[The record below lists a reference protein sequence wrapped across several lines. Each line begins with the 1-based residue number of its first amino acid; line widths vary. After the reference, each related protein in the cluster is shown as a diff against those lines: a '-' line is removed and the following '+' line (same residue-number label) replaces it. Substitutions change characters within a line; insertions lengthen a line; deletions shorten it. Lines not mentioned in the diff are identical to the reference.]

1 MKSLQ
6 PYWFLQ
12 NPIDAEHKYYVLMDF
27 LQSVEKDLDQKKYSE
42 QIQKI
47 TRVYNDIKNFQKI
60 NKLTDKTL
68 RTMTQEEISRMDE
81 LTALSWD
88 DDEVDYILEGSL
100 EILGKF
106 VDKINPYLEEIEKS
120 IKFKVH
126 NNEVFSKDRGF
137 VIMRNNK
144 DKKMKIYSW
153 VFSIIKVDDI
163 DQVGLLLSELIDPI
177 PGYTKSDKKI
187 YDFFNKEINVFSGD
201 QHCFIMADLEKTK
214 SEEEISF
221 ELIKDKSIEF
231 IVNNYRDYLS
241 ML

>member
-47 TRVYNDIKNFQKI
+47 TRVYNDIKNFQKT
-60 NKLTDKTL
+60 NRLSDKTL
-68 RTMTQEEISRMDE
+68 RSMTQNEIDKINELTILNQNEEEI
-81 LTALSWD
+81 
-88 DDEVDYILEGSL
+88 DYILDGSL
-100 EILGKF
+100 EVLDGF
-106 VDKINPYLEEIEKS
+106 FDKINPYLEEIERS
-120 IKFKVH
+120 IRFKIH
-126 NNEVFSKDRGF
+126 NDDIFTKDKGF
-137 VIMRNNK
+137 VVMRNNK

-153 VFSIIKVDDI
+153 AFSIIRIDDI
-163 DQVGLLLSELIDPI
+163 DQVGLLLSELLDPI
-177 PGYTKSDKKI
+177 PVYTKSDKKI
-187 YDFFNKEINVFSGD
+187 YDFFNKEISTSSKAP
-201 QHCFIMADLEKTK
+201 HCFIMVDLEKDK
-214 SEEEISF
+214 GEEEISF
-221 ELIKDKSIEF
+221 DIIKDKSIEF

>member
-27 LQSVEKDLDQKKYSE
+27 LQSVENDLGQKKYSE

-47 TRVYNDIKNFQKI
+47 TRVYNDIKNFQKT
-60 NKLTDKTL
+60 NRLSDKTL
-68 RTMTQEEISRMDE
+68 RSMTQNEIDKINELTILNQNDEEI
-81 LTALSWD
+81 
-88 DDEVDYILEGSL
+88 DYILDGSL
-100 EILGKF
+100 EVLDGF
-106 VDKINPYLEEIEKS
+106 LNKINPYLEEIERS
-120 IKFKVH
+120 IRFKIH
-126 NNEVFSKDRGF
+126 NDDIFTKDKGF
-137 VIMRNNK
+137 VVMRNNK

-153 VFSIIKVDDI
+153 AFSIIRIDEI
-163 DQVGLLLSELIDPI
+163 DQVGLLLSELLDPI

-187 YDFFNKEINVFSGD
+187 YDFFNKEISTSPKTP
-201 QHCFIMADLEKTK
+201 HCFIMVDLEKDK
-214 SEEEISF
+214 GEEEISF
-221 ELIKDKSIEF
+221 DIIKDKSIEF